1 MAIPFNHYFKEKN
14 MTRNDAREKI
24 VRYLEGEELE
34 SAFPCWVGHGEDL
47 EPCKRPSVL
56 RVYGINLCPDHGEE
70 AKDGALEEMHQDAYE
85 FFERFLA
92 DHVPPLGNPLVLAGV
107 RRWERAVPEGLEY
120 SEGEAE
126 RLLLRAFPFRA
137 DRVDAETARE
147 IADPNPG
154 NEHPVDLW
162 LDDRHE
168 LHAMMRA
175 AFERGMDWLVEKLE
189 VEREHIAAQCAYALA
204 LDRGDH
210 PEVLEQARR
219 EIVEGERMAAEHFAQ
234 KP

>member
-1 MAIPFNHYFKEKN
+1 

-85 FFERFLA
+85 FFTRFTTS
-92 DHVPPLGNPLVLAGV
+92 HVPDLENPLVLAGV
-107 RRWERAVPEGLEY
+107 SRWELAVPEGLEY
-120 SEGEAE
+120 SQGQAE
-126 RLLLRAFPFRA
+126 ELLRRAFPFRA
-137 DRVDAETARE
+137 DRVDAETACE
-147 IADPNPG
+147 VADPLPG
-154 NEHPVDLW
+154 NGHPVDLW
-162 LDDRHE
+162 LYDRYGMHGV
-168 LHAMMRA
+168 MRA
-175 AFERGMDWLVEKLE
+175 AYERGMDWLVEKLE
-189 VEREHIAAQCAYALA
+189 SERESIAAQAAYALA
-204 LDRGDH
+204 LDRGEH

-219 EIVEGERMAAEHFAQ
+219 ENAESKRKAAEHFAQ
-234 KP
+234 